1 MMPQDMTPPPGP
13 GTEDATE
20 PGITPI
26 GSKAADKTAKVA
38 KLRGDRSVVTYQA
51 ADKEE
56 VDALWAKFGRD
67 RVKGLEGFRSMTL
80 GQIANA
86 LK

>member
-1 MMPQDMTPPPGP
+1 MTSERS
-13 GTEDATE
+13 EDPTE
-20 PGITPI
+20 PGVTPI
-26 GSKAADKTAKVA
+26 DSKAAKDAEARAAKIA
-38 KLRGDRSVVTYQA
+38 KLRGDRSLVTYQA

-56 VDALWAKFGRD
+56 VDALWAKFGRE
-67 RVKGLEGFRSMTL
+67 RVKALEGFRSMTL

>member
-1 MMPQDMTPPPGP
+1 MV
-13 GTEDATE
+13 TERSEDPTE
-20 PGITPI
+20 PGVTPI
-26 GSKAADKTAKVA
+26 DFKAAKAADERAERIA
-38 KLRGDRSVVTYQA
+38 KLRGDRSLVTYQA

-67 RVKGLEGFRSMTL
+67 RVKGLEGFRGMTL